1 MRQNADVRHFVA
13 KRTVKADTNQWSRQS
28 RQSYAVYDTKE
39 YVDIE
44 YFCWRCGKP
53 DVFTA
58 EDQRH
63 SFEVKKNYVWQQRIL
78 CRPCWAEANGIR
90 KALNARQAQ
99 WAKSKASLQKDN
111 SFLSDWLQLLTKL
124 EEYVPY
130 RADTAKKN
138 MLTKLIKRNA

>member
-1 MRQNADVRHFVA
+1 MA
-13 KRTVKADTNQWSRQS
+13 KRAVKADPNQWSKQS
-28 RQSYAVYDTKE
+28 RQSYAVYSTKE

-63 SFEVKKNYVWQQRIL
+63 SFEVKKNYIWQQRIL
-78 CRPCWAEANGIR
+78 CRACWAEANGIR
-90 KALNARQAQ
+90 KALDTRQAR
-99 WAKSKASLQKDN
+99 WAKSKTSLQKDN
-111 SFLSDWLQLLTKL
+111 SFLSGWLQLLTKL

-130 RADTAKKN
+130 SADAAKKN